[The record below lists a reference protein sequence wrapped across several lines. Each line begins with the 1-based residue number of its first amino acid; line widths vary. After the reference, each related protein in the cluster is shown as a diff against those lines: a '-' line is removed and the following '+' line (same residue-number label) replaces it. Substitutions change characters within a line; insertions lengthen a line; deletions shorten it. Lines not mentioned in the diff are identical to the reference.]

1 MVTFSGAIGGGPGI
15 FKNCSLKFSFEFQI
29 EIKIEQMKI
38 KLELVD

>member
-29 EIKIEQMKI
+29 KIKIEMKLVQLILI
-38 KLELVD
+38 K